1 MDSES
6 KAIRG
11 NINVRR
17 LIAVNIIVVAVL
29 IGFYLL
35 AVKAC
40 SPGSRATLSETC
52 ADVLSTNG
60 LTKDSLTCEAV
71 CAQME
76 KTQKEAAAHALTS
89 DKLFQVSLLNSC
101 YREIKGSDCRCGS
114 DKGAR

>member
-1 MDSES
+1 M
-6 KAIRG
+6 K
-11 NINVRR
+11 R
-17 LIAVNIIVVAVL
+17 LVTVNIIVVAVL
-29 IGFYLL
+29 IGVYLL

-40 SPGSRATLSETC
+40 SPKSRGTLSDTC
-52 ADVLSTNG
+52 TDVLHANG

-76 KTQKEAAAHALTS
+76 KTEKEAAEHALTS

-101 YREIKGSDCRCGS
+101 YREIKGSECRCGT